1 MSSFSR
7 DIIIISQGVL
17 TFSYLT
23 PSLPL
28 SLSLSPSLSLSLSPS
43 LPLVLPFAVNFI
55 GNVKLESDREV
66 CSVLRAVICNVISNE
81 ASDLALSPQRYAQ

>member
-28 SLSLSPSLSLSLSPS
+28 SLSLSLSLS